1 MEFQVALNSDVYS
14 VQRSGSV
21 LKVDNKSIKFDIDN
35 VSENRMVVF
44 YDNRAHEVEVLSRNE
59 KRFVLMVNGKTVE
72 VEIKDE
78 IDQLLQKL
86 GMTSHNSKSV
96 SELKSP
102 MPGAIIDVMI
112 EAGDE
117 VSKGD
122 PILILEAMKMEH
134 SLKASRDGV
143 VAEVLI
149 EPGQQVAA
157 GDALIRLDEEAG

>member
-122 PILILEAMKMEH
+122 PILILEAMKMENIIK
-134 SLKASRDGV
+134 SPVDGTIKAI
-143 VAEVLI
+143 AI
-149 EPGQQVAA
+149 KKGQNVNK
-157 GDALIRLDEEAG
+157 GELLVRF